1 MTPTRLSVAE
11 AGAEMRAGRLTS
23 AALTR
28 AHLDLVAARND
39 DCHAFVAVTADR
51 ALAAAARADS
61 DLAAGIDHGPMQ
73 GIPFAVKDIVD
84 MAGAPTLCG
93 SRARP
98 ARPAAA
104 DAAPDAAVVA
114 RLLAAGAVP
123 LGKVATYEF
132 ALVGPSSDGPYP
144 PARNPWNPGRITGGS
159 SSGSAAAIAAGL
171 VRVAVG
177 TDTGGSV
184 RSPAAY
190 CGVVGLKPTRDALPR
205 DGVFPLSPSLDH
217 VGLLGATV
225 ADTAAAYAALTG
237 MALPSGG
244 IAGLTLGFARDWF
257 AEDPAT
263 HPGVLQ
269 AVDAAMS
276 DLTLLGARARL
287 IDLPDYAL
295 FEAAGA
301 IVLHAEA
308 LDVHRLALAR
318 DWDRYGRLARQSLA
332 GGATLGAGDVD
343 LARRVRS

>member
-1 MTPTRLSVAE
+1 M
-11 AGAEMRAGRLTS
+11 
-23 AALTR
+23 
-28 AHLDLVAARND
+28 
-39 DCHAFVAVTADR
+39 
-51 ALAAAARADS
+51 
-61 DLAAGIDHGPMQ
+61 
-73 GIPFAVKDIVD
+73 
-84 MAGAPTLCG
+84 
-93 SRARP
+93 
-98 ARPAAA
+98 
-104 DAAPDAAVVA
+104 
-114 RLLAAGAVP
+114 
-123 LGKVATYEF
+123 ATYEF

-343 LARRVRS
+343 LARQAGARLRDAVNRRLDAVDALVTATVLTPAPPVPDPATERAAWTAMRTLPFNVTGHPALSVPCGFVDGLPVAVQIVGRPGDEATLCRIGAAFEAATDHAAQRPFSR